1 MTRRWCLGWWVC
13 QRVAAAVANS
23 LTLPPRVSSSTV
35 LIRRLASARQIHSWL
50 RQQPDPALVCA
61 VISPHPFWLST
72 TLIPQPSLATLPF
85 LEPPIIYFFL
95 LLFSFLRKMR
105 LADADLDL
113 TVRLYLS
120 NFVASLVT
128 CTLSLSVYPA
138 LANLHFF
145 SLPHHPPPV
154 FFPSRHPLLS
164 PLMPFVAFYLELAVI
179 HSHGFR
185 AFAQGCS
192 SVSFLQ
198 RWSWGLE
205 ANSASFAEVLRGQF
219 ITQTGLNKYI
229 WSQGPYRLVVRRLQH
244 ASAAALLLLHILFLY
259 MKRHKESMCCVA

>member
-1 MTRRWCLGWWVC
+1 MTRCWCLGWWVC
-13 QRVAAAVANS
+13 QRVAAAMANG
-23 LTLPPRVSSSTV
+23 LTPPPWVSSSTV

-72 TLIPQPSLATLPF
+72 TLIPHPSLAALPF
-85 LEPPIIYFFL
+85 LEPPIIYFFT

-113 TVRLYLS
+113 TMRLYLS

-145 SLPHHPPPV
+145 SLPHHPSSFFFSIPPSPTLSINA
-154 FFPSRHPLLS
+154 FCCFLSGACRHPLSRVPCL
-164 PLMPFVAFYLELAVI
+164 
-179 HSHGFR
+179 
-185 AFAQGCS
+185 CS
-192 SVSFLQ
+192 RLLFSVVPSA
-198 RWSWGLE
+198 WSWGLE
-205 ANSASFAEVLRGQF
+205 ANFASFAEVSRGQF

-229 WSQGPYRLVVRRLQH
+229 WSQGPYRLVVRRLKH

-259 MKRHKESMCCVA
+259 MKRHKESLCRVA